1 MSEFSN
7 KISIT
12 IPGPNSDN
20 HKKKIQAMLMDIGGK
35 WYIIKVRTKPIP
47 LNKPRVSK
55 KKNDI
60 KATLTKAN
68 VNWN

>member
-35 WYIIKVRTKPIP
+35 WYIINLNAKPPP
-47 LNKPRVSK
+47 L
-55 KKNDI
+55 KNPI
-60 KATLTKAN
+60 
-68 VNWN
+68 